1 MSSWVTLDRS
11 KRESLAVVML
21 PLSEKVIKA
30 VPESEMVRSPVP
42 EMLKSVLSAVEL
54 LTCRAPVI
62 VVDSAIVAE
71 PVTTRPLLAV
81 KVSEK

>member
-1 MSSWVTLDRS
+1 MTLDRS
-11 KRESLAVVML
+11 SKASLARVML

-42 EMLKSVLSAVEL
+42 AILKSVLVAVEL
-54 LTCRAPVI
+54 LTVREPVI
-62 VVDSAIVAE
+62 VVELLKVAVS
-71 PVTTRPLLAV
+71 VTTRPLAAV